1 MTDGSGSGSGQCKIG
16 SKTLGRGDQNW
27 KGFRNK
33 HIFSGPPCILIM
45 INLLCGRKT
54 VGSDVGPPMTERSQ
68 QPQNLDM
75 TRSTP
80 VTSHSYPFIYAFKK
94 IFELNTDI
102 LFFGKLILSQIPVFS
117 SLYKSPFP
125 SFTDLL
131 SHWPNSLLNDSLTK
145 WFTDLMTEW
154 PTNATFRM
162 SRHHD
167 QKPVSTII
175 SDSSSA
181 ILYKPSQIL
190 LINWYFKSHFTLIH
204 PFDRPI
210 VNISSAIYI

>member
-1 MTDGSGSGSGQCKIG
+1 MGLDLDPVNVRLDPKP
-16 SKTLGRGDQNW
+16 LGGGIRTEKASEINT
-27 KGFRNK
+27 F
-33 HIFSGPPCILIM
+33 FSGPPCILIM

-54 VGSDVGPPMTERSQ
+54 VGSVVGPPMTGRSQ

-145 WFTDLMTEW
+145 
-154 PTNATFRM
+154 
-162 SRHHD
+162 
-167 QKPVSTII
+167 
-175 SDSSSA
+175 
-181 ILYKPSQIL
+181 
-190 LINWYFKSHFTLIH
+190 
-204 PFDRPI
+204 
-210 VNISSAIYI
+210 